1 MAMGSRKPL
10 ILVVDDDPKL
20 LRLVRREL
28 QAEGYRVIT
37 ASDGE
42 TGLQVISEEEPALVL
57 LDIMMPDIDGIEVC
71 RRVRRF
77 SEVPIVMLT
86 AKGQPD
92 DVVRGLQAGAD
103 DYVTKPFS
111 TNELVARVKAVLR
124 RDKFREEMPQPS
136 FACGKLRIDFSQQ
149 RVTLESKEVALTPTQ
164 YRVLCLL
171 ARNAGKVVT
180 QEQLLTQVWGWEYRD
195 EPHVLQIA
203 VNRLRKNI
211 GDDASSPTYIITRP
225 RVGYMLRTTSQETK

>member
-28 QAEGYRVIT
+28 QAEGYQVIT

-42 TGLQVISEEEPALVL
+42 TGLQAIVDEEPALVL
-57 LDIMMPDIDGIEVC
+57 LDIMMPGIDGLEVC

-86 AKGQPD
+86 ARGQTE
-92 DVVRGLQAGAD
+92 DVVSGLQAGSD

-111 TNELVARVKAVLR
+111 TNELVVRVKAALR
-124 RDKFREEMPQPS
+124 RGRRHEISRQDKGP
-136 FACGKLRIDFSQQ
+136 
-149 RVTLESKEVALTPTQ
+149 
-164 YRVLCLL
+164 
-171 ARNAGKVVT
+171 
-180 QEQLLTQVWGWEYRD
+180 
-195 EPHVLQIA
+195 
-203 VNRLRKNI
+203 
-211 GDDASSPTYIITRP
+211 
-225 RVGYMLRTTSQETK
+225 

>member
-28 QAEGYRVIT
+28 QAEGYQVIT

-42 TGLQVISEEEPALVL
+42 TGLQAIVDEEPALVL
-57 LDIMMPDIDGIEVC
+57 LDIMMPGIDGLEVC

-92 DVVRGLQAGAD
+92 DVVSGLQAGSD

-111 TNELVARVKAVLR
+111 TNELVVRVKAALR
-124 RDKFREEMPQPS
+124 RGRRHEISRQDKGP
-136 FACGKLRIDFSQQ
+136 
-149 RVTLESKEVALTPTQ
+149 
-164 YRVLCLL
+164 
-171 ARNAGKVVT
+171 
-180 QEQLLTQVWGWEYRD
+180 
-195 EPHVLQIA
+195 
-203 VNRLRKNI
+203 
-211 GDDASSPTYIITRP
+211 
-225 RVGYMLRTTSQETK
+225 